1 MQFPVPQFIDVED
14 TIIGPLT
21 IKQSVFLGAAAII
34 IFLASLIF
42 TPVFAILI
50 AIPALGAA
58 VALAFYKPNGRPLLV
73 YLANLFLFTTRAKL
87 YVWRRD
93 PEGIII
99 KRAIKKESAKEA
111 ASAGYKVVSRNR
123 LHELAWMLD
132 TRQAMEVEGEEE
144 RQ

>member
-21 IKQSVFLGAAAII
+21 VKQSVFLGGAAII

-42 TPVFAILI
+42 IPIFAILI
-50 AIPALGAA
+50 AVPALGAG
-58 VALAFYKPNGRPLLV
+58 VAFAFYKPNGRPLLV
-73 YLANLFLFTTRAKL
+73 FITNLFLFTTRVKL

-99 KRAIKKESAKEA
+99 KRAIKKESVKDGVGP
-111 ASAGYKVVSRNR
+111 GYKVISRNR

-144 RQ
+144 RE

>member
-14 TIIGPLT
+14 TVVGPLT
-21 IKQSVFLGAAAII
+21 VKQSVYLGAAAVIV
-34 IFLASLIF
+34 FMASLIF

-50 AIPALGAA
+50 ALPALGAGI
-58 VALAFYKPNGRPLLV
+58 ALSFYKPNGRPLIV
-73 YLANLFLFTTRAKL
+73 YIANFFLFTAKAKL

-99 KRAIKKESAKEA
+99 KRAIKKESIKDGIT
-111 ASAGYKVVSRNR
+111 AGYKVVSRNR

-132 TRQAMEVEGEEE
+132 TRQAMDVEGEEE
-144 RQ
+144 RE